1 MNRQHIKE
9 RFHTLWKKNRT
20 ISKIGIVGLIV
31 CVVVGGFYWQVSLAK
46 NVPEENWG
54 LAEAKET
61 PVNSKVAGRVVQI
74 YVKEGD
80 TVQQGQLLARIDKDT
95 QETNR
100 TQAEAALQA
109 QYAQVQA
116 TLAGSQTDQGVLA
129 AQLNSA
135 TAQ

>member
-1 MNRQHIKE
+1 MNRQNIKE

-20 ISKIGIVGLIV
+20 ISNIGIVGLIV

-100 TQAEAALQA
+100 TQAEAAL
-109 QYAQVQA
+109 
-116 TLAGSQTDQGVLA
+116 
-129 AQLNSA
+129 
-135 TAQ
+135 